1 MSKLGDKIKE
11 IRINEG
17 LSQEAFAKELGYTSK
32 STINKI
38 EKGINEISYD
48 KLMLLIDK
56 YNLTLDQIFENSS
69 NNIALPKNTNSNL
82 YISFSARSNGNSEN
96 IIKYMMN
103 DFDTFISFKDL
114 FINPCN
120 KCNYECMTINKC
132 KYRYDDIYHL
142 LNNSIMYNKII
153 FVVPMYCGNPSSLYF
168 TLMERMQDYFNNN
181 EENYTLFVNKLHII
195 GIYGSNEEA
204 PFFIPLISSILD
216 NIDKCLPIQRHKYE
230 IKMNDSVIK
239 NKYIL
244 SLIDNYKIKMGL

>member
-69 NNIALPKNTNSNL
+69 NNIPLPKNTNSNL

-132 KYRYDDIYHL
+132 KYRHDDIYNL
-142 LNNSIMYNKII
+142 INNSIMYNKII

-181 EENYTLFVNKLHII
+181 ETNYSLFVNKLHII
-195 GIYGSNEEA
+195 GIYDSNEET
-204 PFFIPLISSILD
+204 PLFIPLISSILD

>member
-17 LSQEAFAKELGYTSK
+17 LSQEAFAKELGYSSK

-56 YNLTLDQIFENSS
+56 YNLTLNQIFENNS
-69 NNIALPKNTNSNL
+69 NSIPLPKTTNSNL

-96 IIKYMMN
+96 IVKYMMN
-103 DFDTFISFKDL
+103 DNDTFISFKDL
-114 FINPCN
+114 FINSCN

-132 KYRYDDIYHL
+132 KYRHDDVYNL

-168 TLMERMQDYFNNN
+168 TLMERMQDYFNSN
-181 EENYTLFVNKLHII
+181 ESNYPLFVNKLHII
-195 GIYGSNEEA
+195 GIYGSNEET
-204 PFFIPLISSILD
+204 PLFIPLISSILD
-216 NIDKCLPIQRHKYE
+216 NIDKCLPLQRHKYE
-230 IKMNDSVIK
+230 IKMNDLVIN

-244 SLIDNYKIKMGL
+244 RLLDTYKIKMGL

>member
-56 YNLTLDQIFENSS
+56 YNLTLDQIFENNS
-69 NNIALPKNTNSNL
+69 NQTLLPKTNTSNL

-103 DFDTFISFKDL
+103 DLDTFISFKDL
-114 FINPCN
+114 FINQCN

-132 KYRYDDIYHL
+132 KYRYDDVYNL

-168 TLMERMQDYFNNN
+168 TLMERMQDYFNSN
-181 EENYTLFVNKLHII
+181 ESNYPLFINKLHII
-195 GIYGSNEEA
+195 GIYGSSEET
-204 PFFIPLISSILD
+204 PLFIPLISSILD

-230 IKMNDSVIK
+230 IKMNDLVIN

-244 SLIDNYKIKMGL
+244 SLLDTYKIKMGL

>member
-56 YNLTLDQIFENSS
+56 YNLTLDQMFENNS
-69 NNIALPKNTNSNL
+69 NQIQLPKTKTSNL
-82 YISFSARSNGNSEN
+82 YISFSARTNGNSEN

-103 DFDTFISFKDL
+103 DLDTLISFKDL
-114 FINPCN
+114 FINQCN

-132 KYRYDDIYHL
+132 KYRHDDVYNL
-142 LNNSIMYNKII
+142 LNNSITYNKII

-168 TLMERMQDYFNNN
+168 TLMERMQDYFNSN
-181 EENYTLFVNKLHII
+181 ESNYPLFVNKLHII
-195 GIYGSNEEA
+195 GIYGSSEET
-204 PFFIPLISSILD
+204 PLFIPLISSILD

-230 IKMNDSVIK
+230 IKMNDLVIN

-244 SLIDNYKIKMGL
+244 SLLDAYKIKMGL

>member
-1 MSKLGDKIKE
+1 MSKLGEKIKE

-56 YNLTLDQIFENSS
+56 YNLTLDQIFENNS
-69 NNIALPKNTNSNL
+69 NHILLPKTNISNL

-96 IIKYMMN
+96 IIKYMVN
-103 DFDTFISFKDL
+103 DNDTFISFKDL
-114 FINPCN
+114 FINSCN

-132 KYRYDDIYHL
+132 KYRYDDIYNL

-181 EENYTLFVNKLHII
+181 EINYSSFINKLHII
-195 GIYGSNEEA
+195 GIKNGDSSLDPYIPIICNSLLA
-204 PFFIPLISSILD
+204 IPHLLCHLPFP
-216 NIDKCLPIQRHKYE
+216 
-230 IKMNDSVIK
+230 
-239 NKYIL
+239 
-244 SLIDNYKIKMGL
+244 

>member
-17 LSQEAFAKELGYTSK
+17 LSQESFAKELGYTSK

-56 YNLTLDQIFENSS
+56 YNLTLDQIFENNS
-69 NNIALPKNTNSNL
+69 NHILLPKTNISNL

-96 IIKYMMN
+96 IVKYMMN
-103 DFDTFISFKDL
+103 DNDTFISFKDL
-114 FINPCN
+114 FINSCN
-120 KCNYECMTINKC
+120 KCNYECMKVNKC
-132 KYRYDDIYHL
+132 KYRYDDIYNL
-142 LNNSIMYNKII
+142 LDVSISYNKIV

-181 EENYTLFVNKLHII
+181 GANYPLFVNKLHII
-195 GIYGSNEEA
+195 GIYGSSKET
-204 PFFIPLISSILD
+204 PLFIPLISSILD

>member
-1 MSKLGDKIKE
+1 MSKLGEKIKE

-56 YNLTLDQIFENSS
+56 YNLTLDQIFENNS
-69 NNIALPKNTNSNL
+69 NHIILPKTNISNL

-96 IIKYMMN
+96 IVKYMMN
-103 DFDTFISFKDL
+103 DNDTFISFKDL
-114 FINPCN
+114 FINSCN
-120 KCNYECMTINKC
+120 KCNYECMKVNKC
-132 KYRYDDIYHL
+132 KYRYDDIYNL
-142 LNNSIMYNKII
+142 LDVSISYNKIV

-181 EENYTLFVNKLHII
+181 EANYPTFISKLHII
-195 GIYGSNEEA
+195 GIYGSDEEN
-204 PFFIPLISSILD
+204 PLFIPLISNILTD
-216 NIDKCLPIQRHKYE
+216 INKCLPIQRHKYE
-230 IKMNDSVIK
+230 IKMSDSVMDKKCIVT
-239 NKYIL
+239 
-244 SLIDNYKIKMGL
+244 LIDTYKRNMGL

>member
-1 MSKLGDKIKE
+1 MSKLGEKIKE

-56 YNLTLDQIFENSS
+56 YNLTLDQIFENNS
-69 NNIALPKNTNSNL
+69 NNIPLPKNIGSNL
-82 YISFSARSNGNSEN
+82 YVSFSARSNGNSEN
-96 IIKYMMN
+96 IIKYMMSN
-103 DFDTFISFKDL
+103 LDTFISFKDL
-114 FINPCN
+114 FINQCN
-120 KCNYECMTINKC
+120 KCNYECMSINKC
-132 KYRYDDIYHL
+132 KYRHDDIYNL
-142 LNNSIMYNKII
+142 LDTSIKYNKIV
-153 FVVPMYCGNPSSLYF
+153 FVIPMYCGNPSSLYF
-168 TLMERMQDYFNNN
+168 TLMERMQDYFSNN
-181 EENYTLFVNKLHII
+181 EINYSSFINKLHII
-195 GIYGSNEEA
+195 GIYGSNEET
-204 PFFIPLISSILD
+204 PLFIPLISSILD

-230 IKMNDSVIK
+230 IKMNDSVIN

>member
-1 MSKLGDKIKE
+1 MSKLGEKIKE

-56 YNLTLDQIFENSS
+56 YNLTLDRMFENNS
-69 NNIALPKNTNSNL
+69 NNIPLPKNIDSNL

-103 DFDTFISFKDL
+103 DNDTFISFKDL
-114 FINPCN
+114 FINSCN
-120 KCNYECMTINKC
+120 KCNYECMSINKC
-132 KYRYDDIYHL
+132 KYRHDDIYNL
-142 LNNSIMYNKII
+142 LDVSISHNKIV

-168 TLMERMQDYFNNN
+168 TLMERMQDYFSNN
-181 EENYTLFVNKLHII
+181 EINYSSFINKLHII
-195 GIYGSNEEA
+195 GIYGSNEES
-204 PFFIPLISSILD
+204 PFFIPLISSILND
-216 NIDKCLPIQRHKYE
+216 MNKCLPIQRHKYE
-230 IKMNDSVIK
+230 IKMSDSVMN
-239 NKYIL
+239 NKYIVT
-244 SLIDNYKIKMGL
+244 LIDAYKKNMGL

>member
-1 MSKLGDKIKE
+1 MSKLGEKIKQ

-56 YNLTLDQIFENSS
+56 YNLTLDQIFENNS
-69 NNIALPKNTNSNL
+69 NNIPLPKNIDSNL

-103 DFDTFISFKDL
+103 DNDTFISFKDL
-114 FINPCN
+114 FINSCN
-120 KCNYECMTINKC
+120 KCNYECMSINKC
-132 KYRYDDIYHL
+132 KYRHDDIYNL
-142 LNNSIMYNKII
+142 LDVSISHNKIV

-168 TLMERMQDYFNNN
+168 TLMERMQDYFSNN
-181 EENYTLFVNKLHII
+181 EINYSSFINKLHII
-195 GIYGSNEEA
+195 GIYGSNEES
-204 PFFIPLISSILD
+204 PFFIPLISSILND
-216 NIDKCLPIQRHKYE
+216 MNKCLPIQRHKYE
-230 IKMNDSVIK
+230 IKMSDSVMN
-239 NKYIL
+239 NKYIVT
-244 SLIDNYKIKMGL
+244 LIDAYKKNMGL

>member
-56 YNLTLDQIFENSS
+56 YNLTLDQIFENSV
-69 NNIALPKNTNSNL
+69 NNIPLPKNTNSNL

-132 KYRYDDIYHL
+132 KYRHDDIYHL

>member
-1 MSKLGDKIKE
+1 MSKLGEKIKE

-56 YNLTLDQIFENSS
+56 YNLTLDQIFENNS
-69 NNIALPKNTNSNL
+69 NNIPLPKNIDSNL

-103 DFDTFISFKDL
+103 DNDTFISFKDL
-114 FINPCN
+114 FINSCN
-120 KCNYECMTINKC
+120 KCNYECMSINKC
-132 KYRYDDIYHL
+132 KYRHDDIYNL
-142 LNNSIMYNKII
+142 LDVSISYNKIV

-168 TLMERMQDYFNNN
+168 TLMERMQDYFSNN
-181 EENYTLFVNKLHII
+181 EINYSLFINKLHII
-195 GIYGSNEEA
+195 GIYGSNEES
-204 PFFIPLISSILD
+204 PFFIPLISSILND
-216 NIDKCLPIQRHKYE
+216 MNKCLPIQRHKYE
-230 IKMNDSVIK
+230 IKMSDSVMN
-239 NKYIL
+239 NKYIVT
-244 SLIDNYKIKMGL
+244 LIDAYKKNMGL

>member
-11 IRINEG
+11 IRIKEG

-56 YNLTLDQIFENSS
+56 YNLTLDQIFENSA
-69 NNIALPKNTNSNL
+69 NNIPLPKNTNSNL

-96 IIKYMMN
+96 IINYMMN
-103 DFDTFISFKDL
+103 DFDTLISFKDL

-132 KYRYDDIYHL
+132 KYRYDDIYNL
-142 LNNSIMYNKII
+142 LNNSIMYDKII

-181 EENYTLFVNKLHII
+181 EKNYTLFVNKLHII
-195 GIYGSNEEA
+195 GIYGSNEES

>member
-69 NNIALPKNTNSNL
+69 NNIPLPKNTISNL

-96 IIKYMMN
+96 IVKYMMN
-103 DFDTFISFKDL
+103 DNDTFISFKDL
-114 FINPCN
+114 FINSCN

-132 KYRYDDIYHL
+132 KYRHDDIYNL
-142 LNNSIMYNKII
+142 LDVSISYNKIV

-168 TLMERMQDYFNNN
+168 TLMERMQDYFNSN
-181 EENYTLFVNKLHII
+181 EANYPTFISKLHII
-195 GIYGSNEEA
+195 GIYGSNEET
-204 PFFIPLISSILD
+204 PLFIPLISSILD

-230 IKMNDSVIK
+230 IKMNDLVIN

-244 SLIDNYKIKMGL
+244 RLLDTYKVKMGL

>member
-1 MSKLGDKIKE
+1 MSKLGEKIKE

-56 YNLTLDQIFENSS
+56 YNLTLDQIFENNS
-69 NNIALPKNTNSNL
+69 NNIPLPKNIDSNL

-103 DFDTFISFKDL
+103 DNDTFISFKDL
-114 FINPCN
+114 FINSCN
-120 KCNYECMTINKC
+120 KCNYECMSINKC
-132 KYRYDDIYHL
+132 KYRHDDIYNL
-142 LNNSIMYNKII
+142 LDVSISHNKIV

-168 TLMERMQDYFNNN
+168 TLMERMQDYFSNN
-181 EENYTLFVNKLHII
+181 EINYSSFINKLHII
-195 GIYGSNEEA
+195 GIYGSNEES
-204 PFFIPLISSILD
+204 PFFIPLISSILND
-216 NIDKCLPIQRHKYE
+216 MNKCLPIQRHKYE
-230 IKMNDSVIK
+230 IKMSDSVMN
-239 NKYIL
+239 NKYIVT
-244 SLIDNYKIKMGL
+244 LIDAYKKNMGL

>member
-1 MSKLGDKIKE
+1 MYRNHS
-11 IRINEG
+11 
-17 LSQEAFAKELGYTSK
+17 
-32 STINKI
+32 
-38 EKGINEISYD
+38 SYI
-48 KLMLLIDK
+48 L
-56 YNLTLDQIFENSS
+56 
-69 NNIALPKNTNSNL
+69 
-82 YISFSARSNGNSEN
+82 
-96 IIKYMMN
+96 
-103 DFDTFISFKDL
+103 
-114 FINPCN
+114 
-120 KCNYECMTINKC
+120 
-132 KYRYDDIYHL
+132 
-142 LNNSIMYNKII
+142 
-153 FVVPMYCGNPSSLYF
+153 LYF

>member
-1 MSKLGDKIKE
+1 MSKLGEKIKE

-56 YNLTLDQIFENSS
+56 YNLTLDQIFENNS
-69 NNIALPKNTNSNL
+69 NNIPLPKNIDSNL

-103 DFDTFISFKDL
+103 DNDTFISFKDL
-114 FINPCN
+114 FINSCN
-120 KCNYECMTINKC
+120 KCNYECMSINKC
-132 KYRYDDIYHL
+132 KYRHDDIYNL
-142 LNNSIMYNKII
+142 LDVSISYNKIV

-168 TLMERMQDYFNNN
+168 TLMERMQDYFSNN
-181 EENYTLFVNKLHII
+181 EINYSSFINKLHII
-195 GIYGSNEEA
+195 GIYGSNEES
-204 PFFIPLISSILD
+204 PFFIPLISSILND
-216 NIDKCLPIQRHKYE
+216 MNKCLPIQRHKYE
-230 IKMNDSVIK
+230 IKMSDSVMN
-239 NKYIL
+239 NKYIVT
-244 SLIDNYKIKMGL
+244 LIDAYKKNMGL